1 MKIAV
6 HAGHNPDGKIACGAV
21 GFIKES
27 TAARQ
32 ITEHLKAM
40 LSSVCSCVDVTV
52 NDGKNQNDILNRLN
66 SRVNSGQFDLSLSIH
81 LNAAASEQANGVEVW
96 YWRGNADMLRLAW
109 KISETMAELGYMNRG
124 SKPTQSLSVIRN
136 TNCPALLLECGFV
149 TSKKDCEIFDPYEI
163 AKKIVKALSAEYKF
177 TASYDPP
184 AEEVHRV
191 QVGAYR
197 NKENAKKMADEL
209 KQKGYDA
216 IIVR

>member
-6 HAGHNPDGKIACGAV
+6 HAGHNPDGKTACGAV

-27 TAARQ
+27 TAARL

-40 LSSVCSCVDVTV
+40 LSGECSCVDVTV

-96 YWRGNADMLRLAW
+96 YWRGNADMLRLAR
-109 KISETMAELGYMNRG
+109 KMSETMAELGYMNRG

-149 TSKKDCEIFDPYEI
+149 TSKR
-163 AKKIVKALSAEYKF
+163 IVKSLILM
-177 TASYDPP
+177 
-184 AEEVHRV
+184 RLL
-191 QVGAYR
+191 
-197 NKENAKKMADEL
+197 KKL
-209 KQKGYDA
+209 
-216 IIVR
+216 

>member
-40 LSSVCSCVDVTV
+40 LSCECSCVDVTV

-66 SRVNSGQFDLSLSIH
+66 SRVNSEHCDLSLSIH
-81 LNAAASEQANGVEVW
+81 LNAAATVTANGVEVW
-96 YWRGNADMLRLAW
+96 YWQGNAVMLRLANTIAGS
-109 KISETMAELGYMNRG
+109 ISELGYLNRG
-124 SKPTQSLSVIRN
+124 SKPTRSLSVIRN

-149 TSKKDCEIFDPYEI
+149 TSKKDCEIFNPYEI
-163 AKKIVKALSAEYKF
+163 AKKIVKALSKEYGFK
-177 TASYDPP
+177 ASLDQPSDDMLK
-184 AEEVHRV
+184 V

-197 NKENAKKMADEL
+197 DPKNAKKMAEEL
-209 KQKGYDA
+209 KKKGYDA